1 MRMSEKC
8 HNNNNNNSDKPL
20 TSRRTDGGQNAAQC
34 RHRRCQKKVVLRTS
48 FLSRTRSSFFFFL
61 HWLFFFRLQTR
72 VCFLSNWA
80 NVFVSKLPVPL
91 SLKCTVF
98 SSLNNLYRR
107 ALQVYFQNT
116 HLTIFASF
124 LDMSVLFLSILC
136 AHFYLQLF
144 PSFLSAL
151 SYVKSIGEFWPGLLW
166 KIGPVLFVS
175 GTGVY

>member
-1 MRMSEKC
+1 MEVKTQPSVGTGDAKKRSFCAHPSCLELVALFSSSSTDC
-8 HNNNNNNSDKPL
+8 FSSDSKPASVFSP
-20 TSRRTDGGQNAAQC
+20 TERTFSFPSYPS
-34 RHRRCQKKVVLRTS
+34 VVP
-48 FLSRTRSSFFFFL
+48 F
-61 HWLFFFRLQTR
+61 
-72 VCFLSNWA
+72 
-80 NVFVSKLPVPL
+80 
-91 SLKCTVF
+91 SLKYTVF
-98 SSLNNLYRR
+98 SNLNNLYRR